1 MQITKGQ
8 IITKDKLEVL
18 MARLLIGDYILFK
31 LPHSELIRMIKLGDQ
46 CSSSNYAAINKS
58 WKLLLP
64 ENEDEIKTYLPK
76 VYIIQSLTIPMDLFL
91 IKYHEF
97 NRQK

>member
-18 MARLLIGDYILFK
+18 KARLLMGDYVLFK
-31 LPHSELIRMIKLGDQ
+31 LSHSTIIRAIKLGNT
-46 CSSSNYAAINKS
+46 CSASNFAMIKRS

-64 ENEDEIKTYLPK
+64 ENEEKVRILLDKT
-76 VYIIQSLTIPMDLFL
+76 YIIQSITIPMDLFL
-91 IKYHEF
+91 IKYYEL
-97 NRQK
+97 N